1 MRYSRGCVVEVE
13 VEVEDRGR
21 LDDGIAAVAVVV
33 DVEENTGWIGRC
45 VFERIGTF
53 VPLVFRG

>member
-1 MRYSRGCVVEVE
+1 MRYSRGCEVEVE

-21 LDDGIAAVAVVV
+21 LDTGVVVVVV
-33 DVEENTGWIGRC
+33 DVEENIGWIGRC